1 MKWAKAQLNKYRHEP
16 LTFETTLDLAD
27 VARERFSDMIL
38 DVSAL
43 QVNGWV
49 RLIEHDDVLLH
60 ATVTGDVTVP
70 SSRSLTPVVLPV
82 DLTIDEQYL
91 DDEARLVEFDETDAV
106 FLLENNTVV
115 LDDSVLENLVASLPL
130 QILTPAEAQSDADL
144 PSGQDWTVLSET
156 DAQAAQRLAQED
168 EKAALDP
175 RLAAL
180 DDFFLEDD
188 KK

>member
-16 LTFETTLDLAD
+16 LTFETTLNLTQE
-27 VARERFSDMIL
+27 ARERFPDMIL
-38 DVSAL
+38 DLSAL
-43 QVNGWV
+43 AVNGWV
-49 RLIEHDDVLLH
+49 RLIEHDDILLH
-60 ATVTGDVTVP
+60 AQVTGEVTVP

-91 DDEARLVEFDETDAV
+91 EDETRLAEFEETDAV
-106 FLLENNTVV
+106 FVLDNNTLV

-130 QILTPAEAQSDADL
+130 QVLTPDEAASDAAL
-144 PSGQDWTVLSET
+144 PSGQDWVVLSET
-156 DAQAAQRLAQED
+156 AAQAAQRQAQEAED
-168 EKAALDP
+168 NTLDP